1 MPREWRRRLPHAGP
15 TERGGAQPRDLT
27 ETDGSIRFEYHAIA
41 KVLAERDA
49 NAAENLVPLVY
60 DRLRRIA
67 GSHLRHERP
76 GHTLAATALVHEAY
90 LRLADAGISFEDRAH
105 FFAVASTAMRRV
117 LVDHAKHHNRQRR
130 GGGALRADFEEAL
143 VVANEPN
150 PAILDIDEA
159 LTQLAKF
166 DERKVRVVELTF
178 FGGLTTAAVADAIG
192 VSEPPS
198 SASYGWRAPGSET
211 QLELPAARSA
221 APEAG

>member
-1 MPREWRRRLPHAGP
+1 MDPSDSNITQLLRSWRNG
-15 TERGGAQPRDLT
+15 
-27 ETDGSIRFEYHAIA
+27 
-41 KVLAERDA
+41 DA

-90 LRLADAGISFEDRAH
+90 LRLSDAGVSFEDRSH

-150 PAILDIDEA
+150 PVILDIDEA
-159 LTQLAKF
+159 LNQLAKF

-178 FGGLTTAAVADAIG
+178 FGGLTTAAVADAMG
-192 VSEPPS
+192 VSEPTIKRELRM
-198 SASYGWRAPGSET
+198 ARAWIRT

-221 APEAG
+221 APEPG

>member
-1 MPREWRRRLPHAGP
+1 MDPSDSNITQLLKSWRNG
-15 TERGGAQPRDLT
+15 
-27 ETDGSIRFEYHAIA
+27 
-41 KVLAERDA
+41 DA

-90 LRLADAGISFEDRAH
+90 LRLADAGVSFEDRSH

-150 PAILDIDEA
+150 PVILDIDEA
-159 LTQLAKF
+159 LNQLAKF
-166 DERKVRVVELTF
+166 DERKVLVVELTF
-178 FGGLTTAAVADAIG
+178 FGGLTTAAVADAMG
-192 VSEPPS
+192 VSEPTIKRELRM
-198 SASYGWRAPGSET
+198 ARAWIRT

-221 APEAG
+221 APEPG

>member
-1 MPREWRRRLPHAGP
+1 MDPSDSNITQLLRSWRNG
-15 TERGGAQPRDLT
+15 
-27 ETDGSIRFEYHAIA
+27 
-41 KVLAERDA
+41 DA

-60 DRLRRIA
+60 DRLRRLA
-67 GSHLRHERP
+67 GSHMRHERP

-90 LRLADAGISFEDRAH
+90 LRLANGGISFEDRAH

-130 GGGALRADFEEAL
+130 GGGAVRADFEEAL
-143 VVANEPN
+143 FVANEPN
-150 PAILDIDEA
+150 PAILDIDDA

-192 VSEPPS
+192 VSEPTIKRELRM
-198 SASYGWRAPGSET
+198 ARAWIRT
-211 QLELPAARSA
+211 QLELPAVRSA
-221 APEAG
+221 ATALRAV

>member
-1 MPREWRRRLPHAGP
+1 MDSSDSNITQLLRSWRNG
-15 TERGGAQPRDLT
+15 
-27 ETDGSIRFEYHAIA
+27 
-41 KVLAERDA
+41 DA

-90 LRLADAGISFEDRAH
+90 LRLADAGVSFEDRAH

-150 PAILDIDEA
+150 PVILDIDEA
-159 LTQLAKF
+159 LNQLAKF

-192 VSEPPS
+192 VSEPTIKRELRM
-198 SASYGWRAPGSET
+198 ARAWIRT

-221 APEAG
+221 APGPG

>member
-1 MPREWRRRLPHAGP
+1 MDSSDSNITQLLRSWRNG
-15 TERGGAQPRDLT
+15 
-27 ETDGSIRFEYHAIA
+27 
-41 KVLAERDA
+41 DA

-90 LRLADAGISFEDRAH
+90 LRLADAGLNFEDRAH

-150 PAILDIDEA
+150 PVILDIDEA
-159 LTQLAKF
+159 LNQLAKF

-192 VSEPPS
+192 VSEPTIKRELRM
-198 SASYGWRAPGSET
+198 ARAWIRT

-221 APEAG
+221 APGPG